1 MNLKQQIKEKE
12 AELLKLK
19 EQLSSIDSTEQI
31 KTFEDACKDQEV
43 NPEDPKFKYE
53 ESTDKE
59 VDNSGPAF
67 ERLKVIRNTLL
78 GNVKLKWGSEEPY
91 KYFPYFD
98 LSKPKG
104 SGFYDSDYGS
114 WSTGSAVSARLA
126 LDSKKKALY
135 FGSQFEDIWYE
146 YIVEHK
152 KAETTT

>member
-19 EQLSSIDSTEQI
+19 KQLDSINSTEQI
-31 KTFEDACKDQEV
+31 KTFEDACKDQGI

-53 ESTDKE
+53 ESTDEE

-67 ERLKVIRNTLL
+67 EQLKVIRNALL
-78 GNVKLKWGSEEPY
+78 GNVKLEWGSNEPY

-98 LSKPKG
+98 LSSPKG
-104 SGFYDSDYGS
+104 SGFCHSPCIS
-114 WSTGSAVSARLA
+114 WFTFSCVSARLA
-126 LDSKKKALY
+126 MDSKEKALY

-146 YIVEHK
+146 YMVEHK
-152 KAETTT
+152 KG